1 MQRANSWEK
10 TLMLGKIESK
20 RRRGWQTVRWLD
32 NITNSVDMNLS
43 KFREIVKDR
52 EVWHDAVCG
61 VTKGQTWFSDW
72 TTTSIIPITLI
83 SESITMFY
91 IYAFYLLAQGRTRD
105 SPLLIRT
112 SSTFD
117 VRGPQNHCWR
127 SEVCKLKV
135 VSYLDQGKGGSR
147 NE

>member
-20 RRRGWQTVRWLD
+20 RRRGWQKMRWLD
-32 NITNSVDMNLS
+32 SITNSMDMNLS
-43 KFREIVKDR
+43 KFQEIVKDR
-52 EVWHDAVCG
+52 EAWRGAVYG
-61 VTKGQTWFSDW
+61 VTKSQTWLSNS
-72 TTTSIIPITLI
+72 TTSIIPITLV
-83 SESITMFY
+83 SKSITMFY
-91 IYAFYLLAQGRTRD
+91 IHAFYFLAQGRTRD
-105 SPLLIRT
+105 SPLLIRI

-117 VRGPQNHCWR
+117 VGGPQNHCWR
-127 SEVCKLKV
+127 SEVCKLKL